1 MAVDDVSRLALYV
14 REDVRDTVRERQA
27 QVILGL
33 YALVGFWVSNNA
45 AGNPA
50 IDPADV
56 DLFAQLASP
65 LVLLTP
71 LLALGFFCAS
81 LVEKRTS
88 GALTVVLGLPFSRK
102 TVVLGTLIGRS
113 LLITAAI
120 LTATIVALPV
130 GYLRGVSIDPVALAG
145 STLVLILLGSTFT
158 AIAVLIST
166 VTRTATRATV
176 TAFVAFIVFAFNIW
190 AQFPRLGVYVTHG
203 LSYPETFPAWY
214 DFVIALNPMAAYTYL
229 VAETFPTLEGGIF
242 IRPPQNPAFFERPPF
257 ALAVLLGWIAFATW
271 LGHRRFR
278 ATDL

>member
-1 MAVDDVSRLALYV
+1 MAVDTVSRLTLYV

-33 YALVGFWVSNNA
+33 YALVGFWVANNA
-45 AGNPA
+45 ATNPA

-56 DLFAQLASP
+56 DLSAVLASP
-65 LVLLTP
+65 LVMLTP
-71 LLALGFFCAS
+71 LIVLGFFCSS

-113 LLITAAI
+113 ILITAAI
-120 LTATIVALPV
+120 LIATVVALPV
-130 GYLRGVSIDPVALAG
+130 GYFRGVSIDPVTLVG
-145 STLVLILLGSTFT
+145 STLVVVLLGIVFT

-176 TAFVAFIVFAFNIW
+176 TAFVTFIVFAFNIW

-203 LSYPETFPAWY
+203 LSYPESFPAWY
-214 DFVIALNPMAAYTYL
+214 DFVVALNPMAAYTYL
-229 VAETFPTLEGGIF
+229 VAETFPALEGGIF
-242 IRPPQNPAFFERPPF
+242 IRAPQEPAFFERPPF
-257 ALAVLLGWIAFATW
+257 ALAVLLGWIVFATW